1 MSHRNRSARSSVA
14 RTALL
19 RSRARFMLRHP
30 TDSEELLWQYLRG
43 KRLLGVQFR
52 RQVPLHGFIVDF
64 YASSIKLVVEVD
76 GGWHNGRAH
85 LDAARDRKLRAKGV
99 RVVRVSAGDIS
110 SRIAEVLVR
119 ISREI

>member
-1 MSHRNRSARSSVA
+1 
-14 RTALL
+14 
-19 RSRARFMLRHP
+19 
-30 TDSEELLWQYLRG
+30 
-43 KRLLGVQFR
+43 
-52 RQVPLHGFIVDF
+52 VPLHGFIVDF